1 MVHKEYVKFIKENT
15 DVAIKYNK
23 EDDYCEIFFEHVKSK
38 KQMRAVIQKLHEYYK
53 EYNTK

>member
-1 MVHKEYVKFIKENT
+1 MIHKEYVKFIKENT